1 MFYIDENVAI
11 ETNRMILNNK
21 WLTQLNNNLS
31 SSLALPQQTI
41 FGIDAY
47 PTVEDKAAILVYSL
61 VKNHS
66 FVDGNKRTAIILF
79 MLFLKKNG
87 VKLNYK
93 TQDYFNFIIKVAGS
107 TDKDKHWI
115 VEWIRNGEIK

>member
-47 PTVEDKAAILVYSL
+47 PTVEDKAVAVP
-61 VKNHS
+61 S
-66 FVDGNKRTAIILF
+66 FKYI
-79 MLFLKKNG
+79 G
-87 VKLNYK
+87 V
-93 TQDYFNFIIKVAGS
+93 
-107 TDKDKHWI
+107 
-115 VEWIRNGEIK
+115 